1 MNSIKLPDD
10 LITTTQEVEIFDYFT
25 AKEITKQQVILNRST
40 FSFLIEG
47 TKEVFFNNSKV
58 TIDNTK
64 FILMKTGHCLMTES
78 LSTTQTYRSILLFI
92 SDETITNFILKNNIK
107 QSSTLDSTSLYTFEK
122 DDFITRFTMSL
133 MDINKL
139 HPSIKTKLLQV
150 KLEEILLYL
159 MSIYGSDFIISL
171 MTNHNDHT
179 QKFMRTIESNLLN
192 KLTLTEL
199 AFLCGMS
206 LSTFK
211 REFQKH
217 YSQSPIKWFQNK
229 RLEYANRLL
238 QQNNKTASDIY
249 FDIGY
254 DNLSSFIQAYKAK
267 YGVTPKQHNKI

>member
-47 TKEVFFNNSKV
+47 TKEVFFDNSKV

-107 QSSTLDSTSLYTFEK
+107 QSNTLSNNSLYTFEK

-133 MDINKL
+133 MDINNL

-159 MSIYGSDFIISL
+159 MGIYGSDFIISL